1 MIAFIFIIISLSYS
15 FFILWLTEG
24 MKKSSNHPN
33 SQKISLPEISI
44 IVSARNEELNLPVLI
59 KSLVS
64 QNYPKDLLK
73 IIIVNDRST
82 DNTHKILKKFKDQYN
97 NVKIITIT
105 ETPDNWAPKKWA
117 LNSAVKESNTDI
129 ILQTDADCV
138 PNKNWVTTAVQY
150 FSKPSVG
157 FISGPA
163 PLTIDNNTLLNS
175 LFKLDSLSQDAF
187 SAGGFSRGLVFSC
200 TGRNMGFLK
209 QAFEDV
215 GGYSNISNFISGDDD
230 LLLQKIANHPIY
242 KAKFMFSK
250 NAMVESPPP
259 DSIMQFINQRLRF
272 SSKGF
277 SYYSIQA
284 SSALK
289 IVLPFLYI
297 TNLVILL
304 SLSKF
309 IETNQFLWIFPW
321 LIKLLTDI
329 VFTYMF
335 YHIIEQKWSLLT
347 TILLSVLHPIYIV
360 FFGIA
365 GPLSSFDW
373 KKDD

>member
-1 MIAFIFIIISLSYS
+1 MIAFIFIIISLLYS
-15 FFILWLTEG
+15 FFIFWLTEG
-24 MKKSSNHPN
+24 MKKSSNHPV
-33 SQKISLPEISI
+33 SQKNSLPEISI
-44 IVSARNEELNLPVLI
+44 IVAARNEELNLPVLI
-59 KSLVS
+59 KSLVN
-64 QNYPKDLLK
+64 QNYPKDLFK

-105 ETPDNWAPKKWA
+105 ETPEDWAPKKWA
-117 LNSAVKESNTDI
+117 LNSAIKESNTDI

-138 PNKNWVTTAVQY
+138 PNKNWVRTSVQY

-215 GGYSNISNFISGDDD
+215 GGYNNISNFISGDDD

-250 NAMVESPPP
+250 NAIVVSPAPE
-259 DSIMQFINQRLRF
+259 SIMQFINQRLRF

-277 SYYSIQA
+277 SYYSIQT

-297 TNLVILL
+297 TNLI
-304 SLSKF
+304 
-309 IETNQFLWIFPW
+309 
-321 LIKLLTDI
+321 
-329 VFTYMF
+329 
-335 YHIIEQKWSLLT
+335 
-347 TILLSVLHPIYIV
+347 ILLSV
-360 FFGIA
+360 
-365 GPLSSFDW
+365 
-373 KKDD
+373 